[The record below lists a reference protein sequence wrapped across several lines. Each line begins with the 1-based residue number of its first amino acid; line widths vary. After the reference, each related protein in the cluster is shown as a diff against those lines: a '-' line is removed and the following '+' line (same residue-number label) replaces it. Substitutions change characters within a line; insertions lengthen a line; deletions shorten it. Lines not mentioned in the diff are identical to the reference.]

1 MVTGPT
7 GGVGE
12 ATAIALGA
20 AGANVVLACRNVDK
34 GARVAE
40 TIGPRASVHRLD
52 LSELASVRKF
62 ACGLRDTHETID
74 VLINN
79 AGVMAVPLKR
89 TADGFE
95 MQMGTNYF
103 GHFALTGLVLDLVTD
118 RVVTVSSAAHR
129 LGRVDLDDPN
139 WEQRRYHRAA
149 AYAQS
154 KLANLMF
161 SFELA
166 RRLDASG
173 STVRSLAAH
182 PGYAATEVGSHTGT
196 WFDGLFGFGKTVLQ
210 RTAEEALRAVNP
222 ARGAAEAP
230 GSAGHAG
237 AFARCLPAG
246 PESYA
251 RSRSRQ
257 HRPRTR
263 GPPMNRWREFCSGLT
278 WEGCSCSLRVAELRV
293 ASHLARSA
301 CPRRRPPDHPRAQ
314 ECS

>member
-1 MVTGPT
+1 MAPDASTSQVGRTFVVTGPT

-79 AGVMAVPLKR
+79 AGVMAVPLQR

-103 GHFALTGLVLDLVTD
+103 GHFALTGLLLDMVTD

-196 WFDGLFGFGKTVLQ
+196 WFDRLFGFGKKILQ
-210 RTAEEALRAVNP
+210 RTPEQGAESVLYAATEPGLRGGYIGP
-222 ARGAAEAP
+222 DGFLELY
-230 GSAGHAG
+230 GSPHTA
-237 AFARCLPAG
+237 
-246 PESYA
+246 
-251 RSRSRQ
+251 
-257 HRPRTR
+257 
-263 GPPMNRWREFCSGLT
+263 
-278 WEGCSCSLRVAELRV
+278 GCSARARDPEAARRLWELSERVTGVRFGL
-293 ASHLARSA
+293 
-301 CPRRRPPDHPRAQ
+301 
-314 ECS
+314 